1 MYLYVSGSHKMMVYV
16 IQYSAVD
23 ANFLLIMFWLPGL
36 TKAKYF
42 FLEWAGD
49 DPVLVIRKRLHF
61 FWSGEKGTSFL
72 FVYMNLW
79 FYTSYFLTLLVPLP
93 PIPNQF
99 TFQEKVMGLGTCGCT
114 HVCSVMSNSLRLHGL
129 QPARLLSPWDSPGEN
144 TGVGYHFLL
153 QGIFL
158 IQDHHRTTGE
168 ETQAWGWIQS
178 NKQVSVS
185 LNHKVLFCFVFF
197 FSFFF
202 VFTVPWRFEG

>member
-36 TKAKYF
+36 TKVKYF

-79 FYTSYFLTLLVPLP
+79 FYTSYFLTPPCPSSPYSQLVYILG
-93 PIPNQF
+93 
-99 TFQEKVMGLGTCGCT
+99 ESDGLGDLWVHPC
-114 HVCSVMSNSLRLHGL
+114 
-129 QPARLLSPWDSPGEN
+129 LLSHVQLFATPWA
-144 TGVGYHFLL
+144 VAC
-153 QGIFL
+153 
-158 IQDHHRTTGE
+158 
-168 ETQAWGWIQS
+168 QAPQS
-178 NKQVSVS
+178 MG
-185 LNHKVLFCFVFF
+185 
-197 FSFFF
+197 FS
-202 VFTVPWRFEG
+202 R